1 MRHLELHMLQS
12 VPVACLNRDDLGSP
26 KTAFF
31 GGAQRARVSSQCW
44 KRAVREYARELCPQ
58 GFGGERTK
66 LVVEPLRRELE
77 ALGLNAEKAGE
88 GAKALAEALGKWD
101 ADAEKKGKLQIKTL
115 FFTSPN
121 ELRAL
126 AGAYAAAQDPKDPKD
141 AKDAAKKA
149 LKSLKPEDMRDA
161 ADISLF
167 GRMVADDH
175 SLTLEGAAMF
185 SHALSTHRVD
195 NEMDFYSAVD
205 DKQPADESGA
215 GMMGTLEFQSATYY
229 RFVALNLDL
238 LADAD
243 HLGSLSAPQRQE
255 VVKTFVEACL
265 KALPSARRNSMNAA
279 TLPGHVLAVVRDK
292 GHPVQLINAFEAP
305 VESRVGLLEA
315 SIKALDAEYEALK
328 KVWGLEAVA
337 EYRLPEMDFP
347 ALLAGVA
354 SHVR

>member
-12 VPVACLNRDDLGSP
+12 VPVSCLNRDELGSP

-77 ALGLNAEKAGE
+77 ALGLDADKAGE
-88 GAKALAEALGKWD
+88 GAKALAAALGKWD

-126 AGAYAAAQDPKDPKD
+126 ATAYAAAGE

-149 LKSLKPEDMRDA
+149 LKSLKPEDLRDA

-205 DKQPADESGA
+205 DKQPEDESGA

-243 HLGSLSAPQRQE
+243 HLGSMSAQQRQE

-265 KALPSARRNSMNAA
+265 KALPGARRNSMNAA
-279 TLPGHVLAVVRDK
+279 TLPGYVLAVIREQ

-305 VESRVGLLEA
+305 VEGRSGLLEA
-315 SIKALDAEYEALK
+315 SIKALEAEHARLQ
-328 KVWGLEAVA
+328 KVWGLQAAA
-337 EYRLPEMDFP
+337 EYRLPEQDF
-347 ALLAGVA
+347 ATLLAGTT